1 MNFDLPKGQSSPIK
15 VIGVGGGGSNAVN
28 YMYNSGIQG
37 VDFIVC
43 NTDAQALENSPV
55 PIKVQLG
62 ASLTEGR
69 GAGSIPEVGKNAAI
83 ETIDDLRGML
93 EKNTAMVFITAGM
106 GGGTGTGAAPVIA
119 QIARELGI
127 LTVGIVTYPFKFEGN
142 KRAAQADLGL
152 AELREYV
159 DTLLVIQNDKLREIY
174 GKMSIKQAFSKADDV
189 LAIAAKGITEVIN
202 IHGEINVDMNDVKT
216 VMRDSGL
223 AIMGSASASGED
235 RAIKAI
241 EAAIESPL
249 LNDND
254 IHGANHVL
262 LYMTFVNDEEA
273 ELDEITRINDYVQE
287 AAGNGTNI
295 IWGYGTDP
303 NQEEEIRVTVVATGF
318 NSTAELEKQKKET
331 TNRIEHTLDDSQP
344 AKPIQNP
351 IQSPVASKPV
361 EEVQHTPIPEPV
373 LMKKTEV
380 EQPRFELKKTF
391 DFDVTAQQEKR
402 EEPVVA
408 EKEEP
413 KPAPQPE
420 APKKTVY
427 DLYDDE
433 KQEEAPAP
441 TNFSSV
447 KQHTPPV
454 TPSAQPPVDYSN
466 METENEKLPAAD
478 FQRITEERYN
488 KIKEMNN
495 RMKNNIADLEKEP
508 AINRASTFKITEQ
521 PHSSENNMSRYSL
534 GENGEFRKN
543 NTFLFDN
550 VD

>member
-223 AIMGSASASGED
+223 AIMGSASASGEN
-235 RAIKAI
+235 RALKAI

-262 LYMTFVNDEEA
+262 LYMTFLNDEEA
-273 ELDEITRINDYVQE
+273 ELDEITSINDYVQE

-318 NSTAELEKQKKET
+318 NSMEEMQEKKEET
-331 TNRIEHTLDDSQP
+331 SNRIEHTLETDAEP
-344 AKPIQNP
+344 AKPIHSP
-351 IQSPVASKPV
+351 I
-361 EEVQHTPIPEPV
+361 HT
-373 LMKKTEV
+373 KCSGTC
-380 EQPRFELKKTF
+380 F
-391 DFDVTAQQEKR
+391 
-402 EEPVVA
+402 
-408 EKEEP
+408 
-413 KPAPQPE
+413 
-420 APKKTVY
+420 
-427 DLYDDE
+427 DE
-433 KQEEAPAP
+433 KARAR
-441 TNFSSV
+441 TT
-447 KQHTPPV
+447 KIRI
-454 TPSAQPPVDYSN
+454 
-466 METENEKLPAAD
+466 EK
-478 FQRITEERYN
+478 I
-488 KIKEMNN
+488 
-495 RMKNNIADLEKEP
+495 
-508 AINRASTFKITEQ
+508 
-521 PHSSENNMSRYSL
+521 
-534 GENGEFRKN
+534 
-543 NTFLFDN
+543 
-550 VD
+550 V